1 MTDADTTP
9 TLTEVVV
16 AEYIGTLTAT
26 GTVRSSEHG
35 LDADD
40 YRFDRWEFEF
50 TTYSDHPDA
59 GEDQQVLLGTASVF
73 VIRGVNSADD
83 VASALDELSEE
94 ALEIALG
101 LRRGKVR
108 FDDLLESS
116 FEQTLHDDVLVVDE
130 IRVEQPY
137 RKLPLLR
144 DFVDAVLAGPAGR
157 RAVYVIGD
165 PTTWEVSGDA
175 GATAAAISDAGFV
188 RWADT
193 ALFIREGTD
202 VAPIPSEVS
211 LEPEPTPGAALKVE
225 FGTLVLGAAAR
236 PRIDV
241 PFPVPPEMTE
251 DVAIGRPAG
260 EIFVEDEGHSLAIL
274 VPDDE
279 DDAEEG
285 DQLVY
290 EITFEP
296 DGQIVLED
304 DVDDDL
310 HRWLLDVAERHRTY
324 MPRMLAAVDETV
336 EQILEGLQ
344 PSTSGGAATVP
355 VLDLRMA
362 RPGWI
367 RGTDIEFTVDDT
379 APDGEASFIAFEN
392 CLDGTQVRIGAVRS
406 RTRGS
411 VEATIDQAAPVTDHE
426 ADDALNFLA
435 DTGVRALLAGT
446 LSNNLREAAKHAV
459 LGLPAEDFG
468 PSQTVARHIRAN
480 RELTPARL
488 TADAEVS
495 RQRAH
500 GDAEAP
506 SYSSRT
512 TGTTRVPNSSWPA
525 GGTD

>member
-1 MTDADTTP
+1 MPVPTMRTQQMTDADNTP
-9 TLTEVVV
+9 TLSEVVV
-16 AEYIGTLTAT
+16 AEYIGTLTAI
-26 GTVRSSEHG
+26 GTVRSSEQG

-73 VIRGVNSADD
+73 VVSGVNSADD
-83 VASALDELSEE
+83 VVSTLDELSEE
-94 ALEIALG
+94 ALELALG

-116 FEQTLHDDVLVVDE
+116 FEQTLHDDVLVVNDVRIE
-130 IRVEQPY
+130 PAY
-137 RKLPLLR
+137 RSLPLLR

-157 RAVYVIGD
+157 RAVYVVGD
-165 PTTWEVSGDA
+165 PAKWEDSGDA
-175 GATAAAISDAGFV
+175 GTTAAVISDAGFV

-202 VAPIPSEVS
+202 VDPVPVEAS

-241 PFPVPPEMTE
+241 AFPLPPEMTE
-251 DVAIGRPAG
+251 HEALGRPAD
-260 EIFVEDEGHSLAIL
+260 EAVIEDEGHSLAIL

-290 EITFEP
+290 EVTFEP
-296 DGQIVLED
+296 DGRILLED
-304 DVDDDL
+304 DVNDDL
-310 HRWLLDVAERHRTY
+310 HRWLIAVAERHRTY
-324 MPRMLAAVDETV
+324 MPRMLAAVDEVV
-336 EQILEGLQ
+336 EQVLEGSI
-344 PSTSGGAATVP
+344 PSTSGGTATVP
-355 VLDLRMA
+355 VLDFRMA
-362 RPGWI
+362 SPDWI
-367 RGTDIEFTVDDT
+367 RDTDIEFTIDDT

-392 CLDGTQVRIGAVRS
+392 RPDGTQVRIGAVRS

-411 VEATIDQAAPVTDHE
+411 VEATIDQAAPVADHE
-426 ADDALNFLA
+426 VDAALDYLA

-446 LSNNLREAAKHAV
+446 LSNNLREAAKRAV
-459 LGLPAEDFG
+459 LGLPAEDAGPLKGWQDIFG
-468 PSQTVARHIRAN
+468 P
-480 RELTPARL
+480 
-488 TADAEVS
+488 DAE
-495 RQRAH
+495 
-500 GDAEAP
+500 
-506 SYSSRT
+506 
-512 TGTTRVPNSSWPA
+512 
-525 GGTD
+525 